1 MWSLYHRRLN
11 RARRS
16 RRAWERVHPQKARK
30 TIHTIYDVEDAA
42 EGHTMSGIRS
52 ARPVVMVPQPDFAST
67 LGLTRRSTE
76 SESADKQPISSFL
89 INRRVSGNSCM

>member
-16 RRAWERVHPQKARK
+16 RWAWERVHPQKARK
-30 TIHTIYDVEDAA
+30 TIHTTYDVEDAA

-52 ARPVVMVPQPDFAST
+52 VQPVVMARQPNFANT
-67 LGLTRRSTE
+67 LGPIRRSTAFASVAE
-76 SESADKQPISSFL
+76 LDMD
-89 INRRVSGNSCM
+89 R